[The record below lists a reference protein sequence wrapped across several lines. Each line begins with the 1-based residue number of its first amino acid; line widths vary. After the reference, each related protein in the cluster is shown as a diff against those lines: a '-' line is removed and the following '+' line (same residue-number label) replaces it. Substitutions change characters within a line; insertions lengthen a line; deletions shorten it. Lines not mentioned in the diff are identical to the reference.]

1 MSMNFNL
8 YVDLDIA
15 TKFVLPINTIVTEN
29 PVEGDGNCV
38 FSAVHA
44 QIGSKSSEPSILR
57 SRVVQYLL
65 DNYDYYKDFVVV
77 ENFQEEVSKL
87 SQNGEYKFELADLVV
102 DIIAHMLKINIVVIE
117 NGNFMVQW
125 GKSHGDHT
133 LPTIYISKGG
143 EHYNSAKVVPPLTL
157 DVMDIYTK
165 ATNLSRLPTSF
176 RSILNG
182 M

>member
-1 MSMNFNL
+1 MNFNL

-57 SRVVQYLL
+57 SRIVQYLL

-77 ENFQEEVSKL
+77 ENF
-87 SQNGEYKFELADLVV
+87 
-102 DIIAHMLKINIVVIE
+102 
-117 NGNFMVQW
+117 
-125 GKSHGDHT
+125 
-133 LPTIYISKGG
+133 ISKGG